1 MKWCMWAYR
10 RYQLQGS
17 NEQGEQALLGSVC
30 EGDGCNYSYIKM
42 KLMALM
48 LILRHIFPLMY
59 LIIICLCAFGKVG
72 SIFVFY
78 GREYLTF

>member
-1 MKWCMWAYR
+1 MWAYR

-30 EGDGCNYSYIKM
+30 ESDGCNYSYIKM

-48 LILRHIFPLMY
+48 LILRRIFPFNVPHHHLFMC
-59 LIIICLCAFGKVG
+59 IW
-72 SIFVFY
+72 
-78 GREYLTF
+78 